1 MYAQRVTSAQL
12 AARTAAHVT
21 PKPHS
26 QWLLDS
32 FCIHQCT
39 ASNITMWL
47 WFRAHLRREELLH
60 GMQTTMDSYFR
71 WVNIWLFF
79 GCLWYG
85 RGLSRGFRLSA
96 TMIDM
101 YNEVF
106 LHNFVYV
113 VQPTQKILNRTR
125 PRLGGSS
132 WRGHARLCIMQCAL
146 CNVHYGAIC
155 HRPSG
160 SGTIP
165 WNAMHY
171 EKV

>member
-113 VQPTQKILNRTR
+113 VQPTQNIEPNTTEARRLFLKR
-125 PRLGGSS
+125 PCKAM
-132 WRGHARLCIMQCAL
+132 HYAL

-160 SGTIP
+160 SGAIP